1 MRGSSDA
8 VSTTPSDDF
17 DKQAATRYGCG
28 CEAWQQATGR
38 ETVLEFRVLHP
49 VFGVADKEEQPM
61 LQEWKD
67 EQRSAVPKLRHQSP
81 ANRFWESVTVL
92 HRRRTSFIAIFAAT
106 AILVH
111 LLFRFALRTSPEVC
125 QIPLLA
131 ALALGGLPL
140 VYELARNLLRRE
152 FGSDLLAGISIVTSV
167 LLNEYLAGSIVV
179 LMLSGGE
186 ALENYALRNA
196 SSVLRALA
204 KRMPNIAHRKRDS
217 VIADVALDDIAV
229 GDILVVYP
237 HDICPVDGTVIEGNG
252 VMNEAFLTGE
262 PFEITKAPGSA
273 VISGAVNGESALTI
287 TTTRRAIDSR
297 YAKIMEVMRE
307 SEQNRPHLRRLGDQL
322 GAIYTPVAVTIA
334 VIAWVVSGEAIRFLA
349 VLVIATPC
357 PLLIA
362 IPIAIIGSI
371 SLAARRSIVVKNPAV
386 LEQITECR
394 TAIFDKTGTLTYG
407 EPKLTEQ
414 LIAPGFVQKEVLTLA
429 ASLELYSKHPLARA
443 ILATANAEQL
453 NLQQA
458 SHVSE
463 PPGQGL
469 RGTVAGH
476 EIQITSRGKLVAQKI
491 RGVEHLPPIAGGLE
505 CIIIIDGSFAA
516 TFRLRDAPRA
526 EGRSF
531 IQHLGPKHQF
541 QRIMILSGDRQSEVR
556 YLAEQVGITEI
567 LAEQSPEQKLAIVR
581 QETAVAR
588 TLYVGDGINDAPAMM
603 AATVGMAVG
612 QNSDVTAEA
621 ADVVAMENS
630 LKKVD
635 EFIHISRRMRS
646 IALQSAVGGMVL
658 SLAGMIF
665 AASGYLVPVAGAISQ
680 EIIDVLAVLNALRA
694 AFPPKVISDMTELV

>member
-1 MRGSSDA
+1 MA
-8 VSTTPSDDF
+8 
-17 DKQAATRYGCG
+17 
-28 CEAWQQATGR
+28 
-38 ETVLEFRVLHP
+38 
-49 VFGVADKEEQPM
+49 QP
-61 LQEWKD
+61 D
-67 EQRSAVPKLRHQSP
+67 TAPKLRHQPPVS
-81 ANRFWESVTVL
+81 RFWESVTVL
-92 HRRRTSFIAIFAAT
+92 HRRRTSVIAVFAAT

-111 LLFRFALRTSPEVC
+111 LVLRFAMHTSPRIY

-131 ALALGGLPL
+131 ALVFGGIPL

-167 LLNEYLAGSIVV
+167 LLNEYLAGTIVV

-204 KRMPNIAHRKRDS
+204 KRMPAIAHRKRDS

-229 GDILVVYP
+229 GDTLVVYP
-237 HDICPVDGTVIEGNG
+237 HDICPVDGTIIEGNG

-262 PFEITKAPGSA
+262 PFEITKAPGSS

-287 TTTRRAIDSR
+287 TASRRAIDSR

-307 SEQNRPHLRRLGDQL
+307 SEQNQPHLRRLGDQL
-322 GAIYTPVAVTIA
+322 GAIYTPIA
-334 VIAWVVSGEAIRFLA
+334 VSIAVLTWVISGQAVRFLA

-362 IPIAIIGSI
+362 IPVAIIGSI
-371 SLAARRSIVVKNPAV
+371 SLAARRSIVVKNPAI

-407 EPKLTEQ
+407 EPKLAEQ
-414 LIAPGFVQKEVLTLA
+414 LMAPGFVRKEVLTLA
-429 ASLELYSKHPLARA
+429 GSLELYSKHPLARA
-443 ILATANAEQL
+443 ILAAAKAEGLQ
-453 NLQQA
+453 LQQA

-469 RGTVAGH
+469 RGTVADH
-476 EIQITSRGKLVAQKI
+476 EIQLTSRGKLLCQNVPGA
-491 RGVEHLPPIAGGLE
+491 EHLPPIAGGLE
-505 CIIIIDGSFAA
+505 CIIVIDGKFAA

-541 QRIMILSGDRQSEVR
+541 QRIMILSGDRESEVL
-556 YLAEQVGITEI
+556 YLAKQVGITEI
-567 LAEQSPEQKLAIVR
+567 HAEQSPEQKLAIVR
-581 QETAVAR
+581 RETAVAK

-612 QNSDVTAEA
+612 QNTDVTAEA

-635 EFIHISRRMRS
+635 EFMHISRRMRS
-646 IALQSAVGGMVL
+646 IALQSAVGGILL
-658 SLAGMIF
+658 SLGGMIF
-665 AASGYLVPVAGAISQ
+665 AAGGYLVPVAGALSQ

-694 AFPPKVISDMTELV
+694 AFPPKVISDMAEPT

>member
-1 MRGSSDA
+1 
-8 VSTTPSDDF
+8 
-17 DKQAATRYGCG
+17 
-28 CEAWQQATGR
+28 
-38 ETVLEFRVLHP
+38 
-49 VFGVADKEEQPM
+49 M
-61 LQEWKD
+61 LQLTVG
-67 EQRSAVPKLRHQSP
+67 APKLRHQPP
-81 ANRFWESVTVL
+81 ASRFWESIIVL
-92 HRRRTSFIAIFAAT
+92 HRRRTSVIAIFAT
-106 AILVH
+106 VAIVVH
-111 LLFRFALRTSPEVC
+111 LVLRFALRTPPGIY

-131 ALALGGLPL
+131 TLAFGGVPL
-140 VYELARNLLRRE
+140 VYELAKHLLRRQ

-204 KRMPNIAHRKRDS
+204 KRMPAIAHRKRDS
-217 VIADVALDDIAV
+217 VIVDVELDDIEV
-229 GDILVVYP
+229 GDTLVVYP
-237 HDICPVDGTVIEGNG
+237 HDICPVDGTVIAGHG

-287 TTTRRAIDSR
+287 TATRRAVDSR

-307 SEQNRPHLRRLGDQL
+307 SEQNQPHLRRIGDQL
-322 GAIYTPVAVTIA
+322 GAIYTPVAVSIA
-334 VIAWVVSGEAIRFLA
+334 VLAWVVSGEAVRFLA

-362 IPIAIIGSI
+362 IPVAIISSI

-414 LIAPGFVQKEVLTLA
+414 LIAPGFEQKEVLTLA

-443 ILATANAEQL
+443 ILAAARAEGL
-453 NLQQA
+453 HLHQA

-469 RGTVAGH
+469 RGTVSDR
-476 EIQITSRGKLVAQKI
+476 QVQLTSRGKLLSQKI
-491 RGVEHLPPIAGGLE
+491 SGAEHLPPIAGGLE
-505 CIIIIDGSFAA
+505 CIIVIDGKFAA
-516 TFRLRDAPRA
+516 IFRLRDAPRA
-526 EGRSF
+526 EGRSL

-541 QRIMILSGDRQSEVR
+541 QRIMILSGDRESEVR

-567 LAEQSPEQKLAIVR
+567 HAEQSPEQKLAIVR
-581 QETAVAR
+581 QETAVVK

-635 EFIHISRRMRS
+635 EFMHISRRMRS
-646 IALQSAVGGMVL
+646 IAVQSAVGGMVL
-658 SLAGMIF
+658 SLGGMMF
-665 AASGYLVPVAGAISQ
+665 AASGYLAPVAGAISQ

-694 AFPPKVISDMTELV
+694 AFPPKVISDMAEPT

>member
-1 MRGSSDA
+1 
-8 VSTTPSDDF
+8 
-17 DKQAATRYGCG
+17 
-28 CEAWQQATGR
+28 
-38 ETVLEFRVLHP
+38 
-49 VFGVADKEEQPM
+49 M
-61 LQEWKD
+61 LQLTVG
-67 EQRSAVPKLRHQSP
+67 APKLRHQPP
-81 ANRFWESVTVL
+81 ASRFWESIIVL
-92 HRRRTSFIAIFAAT
+92 HRRRTSVIAIFAT
-106 AILVH
+106 VAIVVH
-111 LLFRFALRTSPEVC
+111 LVLRFALRTPPGIY

-131 ALALGGLPL
+131 TLAFGGIPL
-140 VYELARNLLRRE
+140 VYELAKHILRRQ

-204 KRMPNIAHRKRDS
+204 KRMPAIAHRKRDS
-217 VIADVALDDIAV
+217 VIVDVELDDIEV
-229 GDILVVYP
+229 GDTLVVYP
-237 HDICPVDGTVIEGNG
+237 HDVCPVDGTVIGGHG

-287 TTTRRAIDSR
+287 TTTRRAVDSR

-307 SEQNRPHLRRLGDQL
+307 SEQNQPHLRRIGDQL
-322 GAIYTPVAVTIA
+322 GAIYTPVAVSIA
-334 VIAWVVSGEAIRFLA
+334 VLAWVISGEAVRFLA

-362 IPIAIIGSI
+362 IPVAIIGSI

-414 LIAPGFVQKEVLTLA
+414 LIAPGFEQKEVLTLA

-443 ILATANAEQL
+443 ILAAARAEGL
-453 NLQQA
+453 HLQQA

-469 RGTVAGH
+469 RGTVSDR
-476 EIQITSRGKLVAQKI
+476 QVQLTSRGKLLSQEISGA
-491 RGVEHLPPIAGGLE
+491 EHLPPIAGGLE
-505 CIIIIDGSFAA
+505 CIIVIDGKFAA

-526 EGRSF
+526 EGRSL

-541 QRIMILSGDRQSEVR
+541 QRIMILSGDRESEVR

-567 LAEQSPEQKLAIVR
+567 HAEQSPEQKLAIVR
-581 QETAVAR
+581 QETAVVK

-635 EFIHISRRMRS
+635 EFMHISRRMRS
-646 IALQSAVGGMVL
+646 IALQSAVGGMLL
-658 SLAGMIF
+658 SLSGMMF
-665 AASGYLVPVAGAISQ
+665 AAAGFLAPVAGAIAQ
-680 EIIDVLAVLNALRA
+680 EIIDVVAVLNALRA
-694 AFPPKVISDMTELV
+694 ALPPKVISDMAEAESTSERRSL